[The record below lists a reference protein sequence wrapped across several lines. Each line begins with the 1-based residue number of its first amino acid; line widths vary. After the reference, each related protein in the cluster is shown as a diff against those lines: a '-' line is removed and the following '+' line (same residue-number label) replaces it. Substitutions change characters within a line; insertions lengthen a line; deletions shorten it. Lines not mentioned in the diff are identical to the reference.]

1 MSTTTKASTKIA
13 FLGPAGTFT
22 EAAMQQ
28 LSVHFEQV
36 KPLPV
41 SSPSEA
47 LAAVRAGVADFA
59 CVAIE
64 NSVDGAVTA
73 AFDALVEGERVQVY
87 REVDLPVVFSI
98 MVRPGMQL
106 GDVATFATHPVAY
119 QQVRGWLK
127 ENLSGVKFV
136 PASSNG
142 AAAQAV
148 AQGEI
153 DAAAAP
159 ARAAE
164 LFGLD
169 TLADGVADV
178 ADATTRFVLVGPA
191 GKPTARTGHD
201 KTSVIFTLPNE
212 PGSLVGALE
221 EFAHRGVDLSRIES
235 RPTRKT
241 FGTYRFHVDL
251 IGHIEDQPVAEAL
264 RAVWLR
270 AEELMFVGSWP
281 SVAEIGEQPRDLDRL
296 VAADEWVA
304 QARQG
309 K

>member
-22 EAAMQQ
+22 EAALQQ
-28 LSVHFEQV
+28 LSMHFEQV
-36 KPLPV
+36 EPMPV

-73 AFDALVEGERVQVY
+73 TFDALVEGERVQVY
-87 REVDLPVVFSI
+87 REVDLPVAFSI

-127 ENLSGVKFV
+127 ENLPGVEFV

-148 AQGEI
+148 AQEEI

-169 TLADGVADV
+169 MLADGVADV
-178 ADATTRFVLVGPA
+178 AGATTRFVLVGPA

-251 IGHIEDQPVAEAL
+251 IGHIEDRPVAEAL

-270 AEELMFVGSWP
+270 AEELIFVGSWP
-281 SVAEIGEQPRDLDRL
+281 SVAEIGEQPRDLNRL
-296 VAADEWVA
+296 AAADEWVA